1 MGRRLPREALWGLS
15 TLRACADLSSIPFFH
30 LATHRAERRNQTLAS
45 FGACRASRSV
55 SRFGF
60 AVGAV
65 ESRPTKRPLRTNPTW
80 KLVGPNSES
89 SSGLPAAGETSM
101 AGAGQFFGRGAEA
114 CCWRALTAEP
124 RDLQIARA
132 QVQGALAALA
142 TPRSDRE

>member
-30 LATHRAERRNQTLAS
+30 WAAHRAERRNQTLAS

-65 ESRPTKRPLRTNPTW
+65 GSRPTKRPLRTKPTW

-89 SSGLPAAGETSM
+89 SLG
-101 AGAGQFFGRGAEA
+101 
-114 CCWRALTAEP
+114 C
-124 RDLQIARA
+124 LQPEKLQWLA
-132 QVQGALAALA
+132 QVSFLA
-142 TPRSDRE
+142 E